1 MIGYPMLL
9 TRQDRGEP
17 LLYDPSFNYDL
28 TTNFLCGLLLVFS
41 DFHGFG
47 FSWDKS

>member
-1 MIGYPMLL
+1 MLL

-17 LLYDPSFNYDL
+17 LLYDPCFNHDL
-28 TTNFLCGLLLVFS
+28 TTNFLCGLLLVFRI
-41 DFHGFG
+41 FHLFG